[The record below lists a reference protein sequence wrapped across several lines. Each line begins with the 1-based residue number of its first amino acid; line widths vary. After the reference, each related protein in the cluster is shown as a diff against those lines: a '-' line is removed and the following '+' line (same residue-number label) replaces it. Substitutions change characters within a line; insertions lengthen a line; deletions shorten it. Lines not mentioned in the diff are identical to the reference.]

1 LVALVGRPEMGVCY
15 SSCCWCVCVGGIRWE
30 DLLPGE
36 ADRAAR
42 ALEAWRNSS
51 ACEAKLTAALQEG
64 CSTALLSR
72 LITEAAG
79 AGVKVSHARRVLK
92 LQQGLEAA
100 MATVDQAA
108 GSSQQYGQLAA
119 KLEAAE
125 HGCVAQSLL
134 APARQLLHKLQAA
147 EARSALEA
155 ALKPHSDWS
164 VNTKVAALK
173 AALDKAEDVLG
184 PDEMDAL
191 KQQQQQQQ
199 QWHQEQEQGDANPLP
214 AVASAESK
222 AAVADVMRQELGG
235 AGHSAADTSSTTG
248 SDDALSTASDG
259 GAVSDHG
266 AQEAV

>member
-1 LVALVGRPEMGVCY
+1 
-15 SSCCWCVCVGGIRWE
+15 
-30 DLLPGE
+30 
-36 ADRAAR
+36 
-42 ALEAWRNSS
+42 LEAWRNSS

-79 AGVKVSHARRVLK
+79 AGVKVSHARRLLK

-100 MATVDQAA
+100 MATVDQTA

-125 HGCVAQSLL
+125 QGCVAQSLL

-199 QWHQEQEQGDANPLP
+199 QQQQWHQEQEQGDAVPLP

-222 AAVADVMRQELGG
+222 AAVADVMRRGLGG

-259 GAVSDHG
+259 GAVSDQG